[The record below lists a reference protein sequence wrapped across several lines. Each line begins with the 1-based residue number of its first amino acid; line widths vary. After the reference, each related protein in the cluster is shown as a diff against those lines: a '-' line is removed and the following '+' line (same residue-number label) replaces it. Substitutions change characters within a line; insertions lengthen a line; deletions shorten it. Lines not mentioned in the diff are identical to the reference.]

1 METNN
6 QGAGGAGADEIA
18 TSGAGTPAELVDNAI
33 LDSMKALTA
42 DEILGTEDLPTEW
55 VPVKEWGGKVLVRAL
70 SGTERDRFESSI
82 VKTRGNKRE
91 ANTENIRAKL
101 AQLTIVD
108 PFDKAEEVAKR
119 RPLFTPKQID
129 ALGRKSAAALD
140 RVYDVA
146 ARLSGLTNK
155 DVEELAGNSET
166 AAGADS

>member
-1 METNN
+1 METSN
-6 QGAGGAGADEIA
+6 QDAGGAGTPEVATGAAGADPA
-18 TSGAGTPAELVDNAI
+18 AELET
-33 LDSMKALTA
+33 MEALTA
-42 DEILGTEDLPTEW
+42 EQILGKEDLPTEW

-70 SGTERDRFESSI
+70 SGTERDRFEASI

-108 PFDKAEEVAKR
+108 PSDQSPDVSKR
-119 RPLFTPKQID
+119 RSLFVPKQIE